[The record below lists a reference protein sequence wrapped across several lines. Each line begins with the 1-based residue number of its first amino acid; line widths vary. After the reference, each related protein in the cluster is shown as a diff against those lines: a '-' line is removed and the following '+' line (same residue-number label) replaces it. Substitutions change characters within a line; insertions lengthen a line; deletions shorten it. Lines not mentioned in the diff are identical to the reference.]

1 MRALYKCAQFS
12 CLYYVW
18 NSGWR
23 ARVFSTFY
31 RYLFFFCCVVS
42 VKKSSFCYADFSNE
56 IYNVQKF
63 YKHIHSVCTR
73 NVFSLIICFCS
84 WLSMFLL
91 LLYLRFS
98 FVVLFAFVEQRRK
111 RARNFDLVSLAF
123 LSMFIP
129 LTFLR
134 SVCWLLN
141 SFLIF
146 NALKLVEGI
155 FVLFLLMLF
164 QAIALNSVRFVIF
177 YQWFAYTILS
187 CHLHFLFGFF
197 FGFYLFFLRHKHNF
211 IYNKSYNGFVFHL
224 LSLIFCRL
232 WVSPTVLTY
241 FYALMPINLWHCYG
255 MNGEKKADG
264 SVYTL

>member
-1 MRALYKCAQFS
+1 MMIECESVVQMCTVFMLIL
-12 CLYYVW
+12 CLKFW
-18 NSGWR
+18 LTG
-23 ARVFSTFY
+23 ARILCFLP
-31 RYLFFFCCVVS
+31 LFVFFCCVVS

-84 WLSMFLL
+84 WLSMFRL

-164 QAIALNSVRFVIF
+164 QAIAQLRSLR
-177 YQWFAYTILS
+177 YILS
-187 CHLHFLFGFF
+187 VICIHNSLLPSPFFVWFFFWFLF
-197 FGFYLFFLRHKHNF
+197 
-211 IYNKSYNGFVFHL
+211 I
-224 LSLIFCRL
+224 LS
-232 WVSPTVLTY
+232 S
-241 FYALMPINLWHCYG
+241 A
-255 MNGEKKADG
+255 
-264 SVYTL
+264 